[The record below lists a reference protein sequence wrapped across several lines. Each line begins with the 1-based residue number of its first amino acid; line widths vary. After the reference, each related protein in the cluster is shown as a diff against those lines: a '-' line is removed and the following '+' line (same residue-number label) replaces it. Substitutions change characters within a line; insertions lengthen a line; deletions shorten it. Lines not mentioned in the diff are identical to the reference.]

1 VWIAIVLGGFI
12 AFCCF
17 MNVYGERIFVSLYWW
32 NEARKV
38 RKEYDGIRK
47 RQQAL
52 QQARLLKDL
61 QKEQM
66 GETGSGG

>member
-1 VWIAIVLGGFI
+1 
-12 AFCCF
+12 